1 LWCSKN
7 KYNELEYSELNL
19 RAGQIRSI
27 MGCPNLSDE
36 EINMVLNFLIELAKL
51 EIKIQE
57 INKSN

>member
-1 LWCSKN
+1 
-7 KYNELEYSELNL
+7 LEYSELNL

>member
-1 LWCSKN
+1 
-7 KYNELEYSELNL
+7 
-19 RAGQIRSI
+19 